1 MLQSARTDAVRAL
14 LVLLHLLE
22 AKIERIGQLLLADAE
37 HHPPHAH
44 PAANVHVNGVWGLD
58 GGHWL
63 SPSTKELLCR
73 NGPAFGDEAAGQRQL
88 SALESMKSNVVFV
101 AKSAGMEAPPA
112 LRTRP
117 PALDAMQLSYLL
129 GGLFAQ
135 L

>member
-22 AKIERIGQLLLADAE
+22 AKTERIGQLLLADAE

-44 PAANVHVNGVWGLD
+44 PAANVHVNGVWSLD

-73 NGPAFGDEAAGQRQL
+73 NAPAFGDPLCAPVII
-88 SALESMKSNVVFV
+88 VVIDWFHNSFRTLLCFV
-101 AKSAGMEAPPA
+101 S
-112 LRTRP
+112 
-117 PALDAMQLSYLL
+117 SS
-129 GGLFAQ
+129 
-135 L
+135 